1 MNQMQT
7 AEKQRKKWSVV
18 IGFLTILLFSIF
30 GFLTS
35 AAAEGNSIARWILMI
50 IFGTIALFLASY
62 VIGYIIL
69 VLVGATEEQLVPP
82 KPTQKT
88 KNRVRKQTRGKKRN
102 RRKRNA

>member
-1 MNQMQT
+1 MQHKT
-7 AEKQRKKWSVV
+7 QERKKWSVL

-35 AAAEGNSIARWILMI
+35 TAAEGNSIARWILLI

-69 VLVGATEEQLVPP
+69 VLVGVPKNQEKSLVPP
-82 KPTQKT
+82 KPSRKASNRVLKKKRRKT
-88 KNRVRKQTRGKKRN
+88 KKKIR
-102 RRKRNA
+102 